1 MFNLRLCSIFFLIL
15 LSPFFATAGELLLS
29 GVYRGSNLYIQNPH
43 DGEGNYCITAIYI
56 NNQKL
61 PEVPQ
66 ATAFDLDLSS
76 LEVNSPVIIK
86 IFHNDNC
93 RPKILNPNAIRT
105 KDDFQFS
112 TIDVNQGG
120 VTWSAKGEKKF
131 GKYFVMKYQHNTW
144 EMIKA
149 VDSQGTQGENNY
161 TEKVLHHS
169 GKNKYKIKY
178 LDVTGR
184 IFYSEEKEF
193 ISAKEEVDFFPK
205 RVSKSLTFTSEV
217 SYEILDAYGVSVK
230 KGTGIDVDCSDL
242 KTGAYY
248 VVFDNKTER
257 FFKK

>member
-1 MFNLRLCSIFFLIL
+1 MLTSSQLW
-15 LSPFFATAGELLLS
+15 AGELLLS
-29 GVYRGSNLYIQNPH
+29 GVYRGSNLYVQNPH

-61 PEVPQ
+61 DQVPQ

-76 LEVNSPVIIK
+76 LEVNAPVIIK

-112 TIDVNQGG
+112 SVQVQNGTIV
-120 VTWSAKGEKKF
+120 WKAKGEKKF
-131 GKYFVMKYQHNTW
+131 GKYFIMKNQHNTW

-149 VDSQGTQGENNY
+149 VDSEGTPNDNEY

-169 GKNKYKIKY
+169 GKNRYKVKY

-184 IFYSEEKEF
+184 IFYSDEVEFESQKEQ
-193 ISAKEEVDFFPK
+193 VDFFPK
-205 RVSKSLTFTSEV
+205 RVSKTLSFTSEV
-217 SYEILDAYGVSVK
+217 EYEILDAYGVSVK
-230 KGTGIDVDCSDL
+230 KGIGTIVDCSDL

-248 VVFDNKTER
+248 VVFDNKTEK